1 MRFFLKLKQ
10 VKKAIEEKML
20 WMKIENFN
28 WSFFQQRGWGADKK
42 VHLAVLTNLMILV
55 NCMVLHGPE
64 LQWYYLSDHEWL
76 IYIFRK
82 KIGRMFFKSV
92 VYTSGGKELLP
103 DPTNLMMWWSVK
115 PNALQWWWY
124 LYSAKGKMGKSAM
137 KILGMKDEEFYEVR
151 GWYGVKGWCWVV
163 IL

>member
-1 MRFFLKLKQ
+1 MRLGRMRFFLKLKQ
-10 VKKAIEEKML
+10 VKKAIEEKFL

-28 WSFFQQRGWGADKK
+28 WLFFQQRGWGGDKK
-42 VHLAVLTNLMILV
+42 VHLAVLTNLMILL
-55 NCMVLHGPE
+55 NCTVLHGLE

-92 VYTSGGKELLP
+92 VYTSGGKELLS

-115 PNALQWWWY
+115 QSGDDIYILPKERWESLQW
-124 LYSAKGKMGKSAM
+124 KSLAWRTRSFM
-137 KILGMKDEEFYEVR
+137 R
-151 GWYGVKGWCWVV
+151 WVDDTG
-163 IL
+163 